1 MNYTIEFLSQE
12 WIRNTFFVLIVIIF
26 FLLLGKFNNYKS
38 NQVIAKSISLIVFI
52 LTITSQIEYIINDK
66 WIIQEHLL
74 LHLCAISQLIASLIF
89 ILPKRNFFF
98 EFLFYCG
105 ILGGLQAILTP
116 QLNYY
121 DGSLFEYIEYY
132 VTHTIIIL
140 LPLFLYFN
148 LNMKLSKYSWFRIFI
163 SLNVLMIIIM
173 PLNFMLESNYMYLNS
188 PPEVDNP
195 LIIGEWPIYLLFLEI
210 FTITLFYLFFK
221 LINPKLK

>member
-173 PLNFMLESNYMYLNS
+173 PLNFILESNYMYLNS

-195 LIIGEWPIYLLFLEI
+195 LVIGEWPIYLLFLEI

>member
-148 LNMKLSKYSWFRIFI
+148 LNMKLSKYSWFRIFT

-173 PLNFMLESNYMYLNS
+173 PLNFILESNYMYLNS

>member
-148 LNMKLSKYSWFRIFI
+148 LNMKLSKYSWFRIFT